1 MLFEYLIW
9 NVYLCQTRH
18 TSKLTPGVDTD
29 FLDAKRNLHD
39 IAITPRL
46 DIILS
51 DFSQAANTFSLV
63 LFSGA
68 VHSNFSLDP
77 STDFETKYLQIP

>member
-1 MLFEYLIW
+1 
-9 NVYLCQTRH
+9 
-18 TSKLTPGVDTD
+18 
-29 FLDAKRNLHD
+29 LDD

-68 VHSNFSLDP
+68 AHSNFPVDP
-77 STDFETKYLQIP
+77 SADFETKHLQIPLILFLTICAGTHTF